1 MEMQLVFMFMKPVLM
16 DTRMMEMEI
25 VSCLLLV
32 VDKISLMME
41 MEIVSL
47 LLKSTSLSTFYL
59 THQEDLP
66 DVTQLVQNVNSEGNV
81 PFVKLVMVLI
91 LLQSN
96 AFIAM
101 DVSHA
106 MEPIPL
112 NALDVS
118 ILKSSTELQRPVLKL
133 YAVLT
138 AVFNAI

>member
-16 DTRMMEMEI
+16 DTR
-25 VSCLLLV
+25 
-32 VDKISLMME
+32 MME